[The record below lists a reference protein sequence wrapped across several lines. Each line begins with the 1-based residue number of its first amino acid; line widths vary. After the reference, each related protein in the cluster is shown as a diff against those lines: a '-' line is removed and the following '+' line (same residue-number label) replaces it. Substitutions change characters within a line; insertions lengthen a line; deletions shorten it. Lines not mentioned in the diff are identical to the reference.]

1 VKLRSL
7 IFVLLM
13 PVTAAF
19 AADQPAADQNL
30 RIIQVDGHGTARSD
44 PDQAFLSFAIDTQAS
59 NARDAGTQN
68 AQIASKVMAALKS
81 KVSARDKVETGGYGL
96 TQLYGAGPSQSDS
109 RVRYWIAYNDV
120 VVESDPAIAGNVLD
134 VAQAA
139 GAVGSSQPNGE
150 SGKAT
155 MMLQVSVTGLTA
167 AEASRLSAEKA
178 RKVAEVIEGKF
189 AEKSTTKITP
199 GTLQPEQE
207 QRQNGNPNQLMIGY
221 QASNSIS
228 VETTAIDQV
237 GSLIDAAIG
246 AGATRV
252 TFVNF
257 NLRDDSKVR
266 SEAFTNACRD
276 AQLKA
281 NAAAQALGLRLRR
294 VVKITSAG
302 DFMPQQQQLG
312 YGDRASFSASVMSTT
327 PIKPGEMTVQATVT
341 VIYELE

>member
-1 VKLRSL
+1 MKSGWL

-19 AADQPAADQNL
+19 AAEQPATDQNL
-30 RIIQVDGHGTARSD
+30 RIIQVDGHGTSRIE
-44 PDQAFLSFAIDTQAS
+44 PDQAFMSFAIDTQAS

-68 AQIASKVMAALKS
+68 AQIATKVMAALKS
-81 KVSARDKVETGGYGL
+81 KVSPGDKVETGGYGL
-96 TQLYGAGPSQSDS
+96 TQLYGAGTGQSDS
-109 RVRYWIAYNDV
+109 RVRDWIAYNDV

-150 SGKAT
+150 SGRAT
-155 MMLQVSVTGLTA
+155 MMLQVSVSALTA

-178 RKVAEVIEGKF
+178 RKVAEVIVGKF
-189 AEKSTTKITP
+189 AGKCTTKVTP

-207 QRQNGNPNQLMIGY
+207 QRLNGNQNQVMIGY

-228 VETTAIDQV
+228 VETGAIDQV
-237 GSLIDAAIG
+237 GSLIDAALG
-246 AGATRV
+246 AGASRAN
-252 TFVNF
+252 FVNF

-266 SEAFTNACRD
+266 SEAFASACRD

-281 NAAAQALGLRLRR
+281 NAAAQALGLKIKR
-294 VVKITSAG
+294 VMKITSAG
-302 DFMPQQQQLG
+302 DFYPQQQQVNLAE
-312 YGDRASFSASVMSTT
+312 RASFSASMTPTT
-327 PIKPGEMTVQATVT
+327 PIRPGELTVQATVT
-341 VIYELE
+341 VIYEIE

>member
-1 VKLRSL
+1 MKLRWV

-13 PVTAAF
+13 PLTVF
-19 AADQPAADQNL
+19 AAEQPNSDQNL

-44 PDQAFLSFAIDTQAS
+44 PDQVFVSVAIETQAS
-59 NARDAGTQN
+59 NARDAATQN

-81 KVSARDKVETGGYGL
+81 KVSSKDKVQTGGYGL
-96 TQLYGAGPSQSDS
+96 TQLYGVGAGQSDS
-109 RVRYWIAYNDV
+109 KVRDWIAYNDV
-120 VVESDPAIAGNVLD
+120 IVESDPAIAGSVLD
-134 VAQAA
+134 AAQAA
-139 GAVGSSQPNGE
+139 GAVGNSNADQE

-155 MMLQVSVTGLTA
+155 IQLRVSVSALTA

-178 RKVAEVIEGKF
+178 RKVAEIIVGKF
-189 AEKSTTKITP
+189 AGKTTAKVSS

-207 QRQNGNPNQLMIGY
+207 QRMNGNQNQVMIGY

-252 TFVNF
+252 SFVNF
-257 NLRDDSKVR
+257 NLRDDSRVR
-266 SEAFTNACRD
+266 SEAFANACKD

-281 NAAAQALGLRLRR
+281 NAAAQALGLKLKR

-302 DFMPQQQQLG
+302 DFMPQQFQQG
-312 YGDRASFSASVMSTT
+312 YAAMAMSSSSQSVAT
-327 PIKPGEMTVQATVT
+327 PIKPGELTVQATVT
-341 VIYELE
+341 VIYEIE

>member
-1 VKLRSL
+1 VKLRWL

-19 AADQPAADQNL
+19 AAEQPAADQSL
-30 RIIQVDGHGTARSD
+30 RIIQVDGHGTALSD
-44 PDQAFLSFAIDTQAS
+44 PDQAFVSFAIETQAP
-59 NARDAGTQN
+59 NARDAATQN
-68 AQIASKVMAALKS
+68 AQIASKVMVALKS
-81 KVSARDKVETGGYGL
+81 KVAPGSRVETGGYGL
-96 TQLYGAGPSQSDS
+96 SQLYGSSSPQSDKI
-109 RVRYWIAYNDV
+109 RDWVGDQDV
-120 VVESDPAIAGNVLD
+120 VAESDPSIAGSVLD
-134 VAQAA
+134 AALAA
-139 GAVGSSQPNGE
+139 GAVGSSQINEE

-155 MMLQVSVTGLTA
+155 MELRVNVSALTA

-178 RKVAEVIEGKF
+178 RKVADLIVGKF
-189 AEKSTTKITP
+189 PGKATVKITQ
-199 GTLQPEQE
+199 GMLQPEHE
-207 QRQNGNPNQLMIGY
+207 QQIGNQSQVMIGY

-246 AGATRV
+246 AGANRAS
-252 TFVNF
+252 FVNF

-266 SEAFTNACRD
+266 SEAFTNACKD

-281 NAAAQALGLRLRR
+281 NAAAQALGLRLKR

-302 DFMPQQQQLG
+302 DFMPQQQQFG

>member
-1 VKLRSL
+1 VKLRWV

-13 PVTAAF
+13 PLTVF
-19 AADQPAADQNL
+19 AAEQPSSDQNL

-44 PDQAFLSFAIDTQAS
+44 PDQAFVSVAIETQAS
-59 NARDAGTQN
+59 NARDAATQN

-81 KVSARDKVETGGYGL
+81 KVSSKDKVQTGGYGL
-96 TQLYGAGPSQSDS
+96 TQLYGVGAGQSDS
-109 RVRYWIAYNDV
+109 KVRDWIAYNDV
-120 VVESDPAIAGNVLD
+120 IVESDPAIAGNVLD

-167 AEASRLSAEKA
+167 TEASRLSAEKA
-178 RKVAEVIEGKF
+178 RKVAEVIEGRF
-189 AEKSTTKITP
+189 AEKCTTKVTP

-207 QRQNGNPNQLMIGY
+207 QRQNGNPNQVMTGY

-252 TFVNF
+252 SFVNF
-257 NLRDDSKVR
+257 NLRDDSRVR
-266 SEAFTNACRD
+266 SEAFANACKD

-281 NAAAQALGLRLRR
+281 NAAAQALGLRLKR

-302 DFMPQQQQLG
+302 DFMPQQFQQG
-312 YGDRASFSASVMSTT
+312 YAAMAMSSSSQSVAT
-327 PIKPGEMTVQATVT
+327 PIKPGELTVQATVT
-341 VIYELE
+341 VIYEIE